1 MLEKILMNN
10 PTNNTHEAGLRVTK
24 MVGVAIVFSI
34 YLLMGFY
41 VGVYLDK
48 QVFKQYNEE
57 EYKKKSRWC
66 IFLEVCIEFS
76 TIGVL
81 LYLARN
87 FVEYFI
93 TPLIPIEKI
102 FGFHWSNLRDLKS
115 GYGFTFMALY
125 FQNNLKKKLDLLAK
139 KI

>member
-1 MLEKILMNN
+1 MLEKILMDK
-10 PTNNTHEAGLRVTK
+10 PSTNSQEAGLRVTK
-24 MVGVAIVFSI
+24 MVGVAIIFSI
-34 YLLMGFY
+34 YLLLGFY

-48 QVFKQYNEE
+48 QVFKKFDEE
-57 EYKKKSRWC
+57 EYKKKSKWC
-66 IFLEVCIEFS
+66 VFLEVCLEFS

-93 TPLIPIEKI
+93 TPFIPIEQI